1 MESARSGPNP
11 LSPNEMSAR
20 QRLAEVGR
28 LLAGGYIRMHAQKSS
43 SLSADGGDS
52 SLDILAL
59 KSGRGHRLR
68 NHTGG
73 Q

>member
-20 QRLAEVGR
+20 QRLVEVGR
-28 LLAGGYIRMHAQKSS
+28 LLAGGYIRMQAQKSS
-43 SLSADGGDS
+43 SLSADVGDS

-59 KSGRGHRLR
+59 KSGRGRRSR
-68 NHTGG
+68 NRTGG

>member
-1 MESARSGPNP
+1 
-11 LSPNEMSAR
+11 MSAR

-28 LLAGGYIRMHAQKSS
+28 LLAGGYIRMQAQKSS

-59 KSGRGHRLR
+59 KSGRGRRSR

>member
-11 LSPNEMSAR
+11 LSPNEMSTR
-20 QRLAEVGR
+20 QRLVEVGR
-28 LLAGGYIRMHAQKSS
+28 LLAGGYIRMQAQKSS
-43 SLSADGGDS
+43 SLSADVGDS

-59 KSGRGHRLR
+59 KSGRGRRSR
-68 NHTGG
+68 NRTGG